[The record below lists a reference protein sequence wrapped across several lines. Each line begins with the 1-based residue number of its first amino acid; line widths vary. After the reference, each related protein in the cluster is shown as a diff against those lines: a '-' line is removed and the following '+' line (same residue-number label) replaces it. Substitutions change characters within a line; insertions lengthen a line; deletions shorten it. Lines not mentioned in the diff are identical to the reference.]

1 MLIVACNFVIQFFK
15 WCCNAVFSAR
25 NAVFSARN
33 AVFSARNA
41 VFSAFA
47 FRNVSSS
54 SSNDNPS
61 CISGS
66 RINFVRFD
74 LGRLIVL
81 LLNVIRV

>member
-15 WCCNAVFSAR
+15 WCC
-25 NAVFSARN
+25 N

-66 RINFVRFD
+66 RFDFARFD
-74 LGRLIVL
+74 LDRIIML